1 MSWSKRYHPSKM
13 KLMYPYICQ
22 AYKLEN
28 LFLQF
33 LKFFFVKTASK
44 VFSIFIGQNVEF
56 LENISIKFSSQK
68 AAVTYRVQV
77 DFSNVRSTCFHEKNP
92 HIIPLDISSFTFSF
106 PWLSAPEACCYP
118 TLQQIQFWFEVLLH
132 KK

>member
-1 MSWSKRYHPSKM
+1 MSWSKRDHLSKM

-92 HIIPLDISSFTFSF
+92 TYYSTRYLFFHLLFSLAVCTRGLL
-106 PWLSAPEACCYP
+106 LSNPSANP
-118 TLQQIQFWFEVLLH
+118 VLV
-132 KK
+132 